1 MLRGLDFAVI
11 IVYLAASALVGL
23 YLSGRQK
30 DLRGYFLGN
39 RDLPWWAVSLSV
51 VATETSALTVIS
63 VPAVAYLGNMT
74 FLQLAL
80 GYFIARVL
88 VALVLLPKYYAGEL
102 ATAYAFL
109 SERFGPKMQAAASV
123 AFLFTRLLADGVRLF
138 AAAIPMRVIL
148 AGFGFDVSF
157 FWIIIALALVT
168 IVYTYIGGI
177 RAVVW
182 VDVLQMALYIGGGL
196 ISLAVIAGRLPE
208 GFWND
213 AVAAGKTQ
221 LFDFASNPVS
231 APYAFVTAVVGGALL
246 SMASHGADQIIV
258 QRLLACRTLR
268 DSQKA
273 LIASGVVVAFQ
284 FALFLLVGLAL
295 WGYYG
300 GQPVAELGHTSADE
314 IFPRFIVEGLHTSA
328 DEIFPRFIVEG
339 LPAGLSGLLLAGIM
353 ASAMSTL
360 SSSLSALSS
369 STMTDLY
376 ARLVRRPLGD
386 SEGLRLGRAMTLVWG
401 LAFIVFANLFSGT
414 DNPVV
419 ELGLSVAGITYGGLL
434 GAFFLGLFVS
444 KARQTDAITG
454 FGIAVAV
461 MAYLFVF
468 QRGLIGFTWYTA
480 IGVAIT
486 RSAGCCRADTR
497 KRRHRRRD
505 HDRQVRRGSVW
516 GSKPSCPA
524 SRWSWRGCTCTNRS
538 GRGQRLASRLGTS
551 LVLPDALLD
560 GRSRWVDLFRTLCR

>member
-1 MLRGLDFAVI
+1 MLRSLDLAVI

-39 RDLPWWAVSLSV
+39 RDLPWWAVSMSV

-63 VPAVAYLGNMT
+63 VPAVAYLGNLT

-80 GYFIARVL
+80 GYFVARVV
-88 VALVLLPKYYAGEL
+88 VAFVLLPKYYAGEL

-109 SERFGPKMQAAASV
+109 GERFGTKMQAAASV

-168 IVYTYIGGI
+168 IVYTYVGGI

-196 ISLAVIAGRLPE
+196 ISLTVIAGQLPE
-208 GFWND
+208 GFWSD
-213 AVAAGKTQ
+213 AVVAGKTQ

-231 APYAFVTAVVGGALL
+231 TPYAFLTAVAGGALL

-300 GQPVAELGHTSADE
+300 GQPVAELGLA
-314 IFPRFIVEGLHTSA
+314 SA

-376 ARLVRRPLGD
+376 ARLARRPLSD
-386 SEGLRLGRAMTLVWG
+386 REGLRLGRKMTLVWG

-444 KARQTDAITG
+444 RARQTDAIIG
-454 FGIAVAV
+454 FGVAVTV

-486 RSAGCCRADTR
+486 MTIGWLLS
-497 KRRHRRRD
+497 RRHREFSARSVS
-505 HDRQVRRGSVW
+505 VR
-516 GSKPSCPA
+516 
-524 SRWSWRGCTCTNRS
+524 
-538 GRGQRLASRLGTS
+538 
-551 LVLPDALLD
+551 
-560 GRSRWVDLFRTLCR
+560 